1 MANETQVSCG
11 IAFNDV
17 IGYITIKKVSENAI
31 ILCEKK
37 YVIHCHDAALCIFCC
52 CYSSIYLCHQFFVI
66 DALLTQR
73 QNNTETN

>member
-37 YVIHCHDAALCIFCC
+37 NVIHCHDAVLCIFCVAILQFI
-52 CYSSIYLCHQFFVI
+52 YVISFSS
-66 DALLTQR
+66 
-73 QNNTETN
+73 